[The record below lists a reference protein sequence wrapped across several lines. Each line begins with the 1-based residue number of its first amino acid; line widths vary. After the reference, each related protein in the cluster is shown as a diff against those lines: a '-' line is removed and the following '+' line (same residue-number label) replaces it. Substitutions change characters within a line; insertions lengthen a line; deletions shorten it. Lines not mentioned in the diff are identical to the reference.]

1 MPADTFLWLL
11 TQALFMGVFV
21 AVGFRALRH
30 PEAARADVAL
40 LFGIISAVLV
50 LSDVGQLEPLR
61 SAAWLT
67 PTLFALVSALPFV
80 MLRLVDD
87 FAPQPPE
94 LVAAAAALTFGL
106 IVAPFLVP
114 QPWPVWLQAAP
125 EVWFVGLGGYASAA
139 FLGGSMRARGVTAR
153 RMLAIAIGSGLLAL
167 VLLLSLLDLLL
178 TLPEPATPIVIRLS
192 ALGAGVAYLLGF
204 SPPAILRQAWQ
215 VPELRR
221 FLERAV
227 ELPRLPDTASTVAAL
242 EAGAAASTG
251 ATAAVIG
258 LWQPE
263 RRTLIYR
270 QANGDLLE
278 TREDEFI
285 GGMAFSRG
293 RSLFVAN
300 AAADDP
306 GHAERYRQSG
316 ARVVLAAPISA
327 GERRLG
333 VLTVFAPRAPIFA
346 EDDLR
351 LVELLA
357 DQAAVILE
365 SRALIADAARVAARE
380 ETTRLKDDFLSAAAH
395 DLRTP
400 LTTLLLHAELLQR
413 ETART
418 GGPSAS
424 SRVDRIVTEA
434 KRLREL
440 VTELLDGMEAER
452 GHMVLHR
459 QPTDLVALA
468 AELCAD
474 RATPSHSLR
483 LETDGDISAEVDP
496 NRVRQLLENLLDNA
510 MKYSPDGGD
519 VIVRV
524 RADDG
529 SALLSV
535 TDSGIGIPASDLPHL
550 FDRFHRGSNVDDRRY
565 HGLGLGLYIC
575 RGIVEQHGG
584 TISATSEPG
593 SGTQF
598 VVALPLVAPAQP
610 EEPAPATTAP
620 AVATTSAEPAPLD
633 IPPPS
638 TEGLG
643 SRADA

>member
-1 MPADTFLWLL
+1 M
-11 TQALFMGVFV
+11 
-21 AVGFRALRH
+21 
-30 PEAARADVAL
+30 
-40 LFGIISAVLV
+40 
-50 LSDVGQLEPLR
+50 
-61 SAAWLT
+61 
-67 PTLFALVSALPFV
+67 
-80 MLRLVDD
+80 
-87 FAPQPPE
+87 
-94 LVAAAAALTFGL
+94 
-106 IVAPFLVP
+106 
-114 QPWPVWLQAAP
+114 
-125 EVWFVGLGGYASAA
+125 
-139 FLGGSMRARGVTAR
+139 
-153 RMLAIAIGSGLLAL
+153 
-167 VLLLSLLDLLL
+167 
-178 TLPEPATPIVIRLS
+178 
-192 ALGAGVAYLLGF
+192 
-204 SPPAILRQAWQ
+204 
-215 VPELRR
+215 
-221 FLERAV
+221 
-227 ELPRLPDTASTVAAL
+227 
-242 EAGAAASTG
+242 
-251 ATAAVIG
+251 
-258 LWQPE
+258 
-263 RRTLIYR
+263 
-270 QANGDLLE
+270 
-278 TREDEFI
+278 
-285 GGMAFSRG
+285 
-293 RSLFVAN
+293 
-300 AAADDP
+300 
-306 GHAERYRQSG
+306 
-316 ARVVLAAPISA
+316 
-327 GERRLG
+327 
-333 VLTVFAPRAPIFA
+333 LTVFAPGAPIFA
-346 EDDLR
+346 DDDLR

-365 SRALIADAARVAARE
+365 SRALIADAARVTARE

-418 GGPSAS
+418 AGPSAS

-483 LETDGDISAEVDP
+483 LETDGDVTAEVDP

-620 AVATTSAEPAPLD
+620 AIATTSAEPAPLD

>member
-258 LWQPE
+258 SGRRSAGRSSTG
-263 RRTLIYR
+263 RRTVSCWRHGRTSSL
-270 QANGDLLE
+270 AE
-278 TREDEFI
+278 WP
-285 GGMAFSRG
+285 SRG
-293 RSLFVAN
+293 ADRSLS
-300 AAADDP
+300 
-306 GHAERYRQSG
+306 RT
-316 ARVVLAAPISA
+316 
-327 GERRLG
+327 RRPTIRG
-333 VLTVFAPRAPIFA
+333 T
-346 EDDLR
+346 
-351 LVELLA
+351 
-357 DQAAVILE
+357 
-365 SRALIADAARVAARE
+365 
-380 ETTRLKDDFLSAAAH
+380 
-395 DLRTP
+395 
-400 LTTLLLHAELLQR
+400 
-413 ETART
+413 
-418 GGPSAS
+418 PSA
-424 SRVDRIVTEA
+424 
-434 KRLREL
+434 
-440 VTELLDGMEAER
+440 
-452 GHMVLHR
+452 
-459 QPTDLVALA
+459 
-468 AELCAD
+468 
-474 RATPSHSLR
+474 
-483 LETDGDISAEVDP
+483 
-496 NRVRQLLENLLDNA
+496 
-510 MKYSPDGGD
+510 
-519 VIVRV
+519 
-524 RADDG
+524 
-529 SALLSV
+529 
-535 TDSGIGIPASDLPHL
+535 
-550 FDRFHRGSNVDDRRY
+550 
-565 HGLGLGLYIC
+565 
-575 RGIVEQHGG
+575 
-584 TISATSEPG
+584 
-593 SGTQF
+593 
-598 VVALPLVAPAQP
+598 
-610 EEPAPATTAP
+610 TA
-620 AVATTSAEPAPLD
+620 
-633 IPPPS
+633 
-638 TEGLG
+638 
-643 SRADA
+643 